1 MARNSLHKII
11 SVVLCISFIIG
22 LSCFFTV
29 SAAEELQGTISADKV
44 NIRTG
49 PGTDSSLYPVLQD
62 SNKNNIQLSSG
73 HKVTVLGTVKS
84 TTDTTYV
91 NWYKIKFTYS
101 SKEYTG
107 YVYTGYVTIT
117 PTEHNFTMPEGVP
130 DEYKS
135 YIENILKY
143 YPNWKFVFYDTGLD
157 WNSLFGTKAQGYV
170 GRSLIPSSS
179 PLSYRSTAV
188 GCYNWRTD
196 EWIMQDAGGW
206 YQANTQT
213 IAYYMDPRNFLNIN
227 DVFMF
232 ESLSYDKTTQTL
244 DGVEK
249 ILENSFMDNFKDN
262 VITGDTAK
270 DKLTYAQAYIKAAEK
285 TNVSPYHLASR
296 TIQEVGKGTPKKD
309 DKGNIVKDANG
320 KTIYVPTSN
329 SVKGQGTTIDDKG
342 TIGYKGYYNFY
353 NIGATQGKYP
363 IANGLKYASG
373 ETSSAE
379 NKKKY
384 MLPWDSQYKAI
395 VGGAIWIGNGYINS
409 TYKQNTLYFQKFN
422 TSGGN
427 FGHQYMGNIMA
438 PLSEGKSVKS
448 TYNKLGILDKSFTFI
463 IPYYRNMPKTAC
475 KLPASNNNNPNN
487 WLKALYFIDD
497 STNKDYISGF
507 DGGTLTWDVG
517 TLKSN
522 SFTVKATAVNSKA
535 KISGTGKVTLKDG
548 ENTINIVVTAENGD
562 KRTYSINVNYNKPSI
577 PDDIALGDVDMD
589 GKITISDALLIFK
602 HKSGEKTL
610 SATAQQVA
618 DTNKNGTV
626 DISDALLI
634 FKYKSGEIKSF

>member
-1 MARNSLHKII
+1 MARNSLHKVIA
-11 SVVLCISFIIG
+11 VVLCISFIIG
-22 LSCFFTV
+22 ISCFFTA
-29 SAAEELQGTISADKV
+29 SAAESQGTISADKV
-44 NIRTG
+44 NVRTG
-49 PGTDSSLYPVLQD
+49 AGTDKSILQD
-62 SNKNNIQLSSG
+62 SNKNNIQLSTG
-73 HKVTVLGTVKS
+73 TKVTVLETVKS

-117 PTEHNFTMPEGVP
+117 PPEHDFTMPEGVP
-130 DEYKS
+130 NEYKS

-157 WNSLFGTKAQGYV
+157 WNSLFGTNAQGYV

-179 PLSYRSTAV
+179 PLSYRSTAS

-249 ILENSFMDNFKDN
+249 ILENSFMDNVKIKDTD
-262 VITGDTAK
+262 VK
-270 DKLTYAQAYIKAAEK
+270 ELTYAQAYIKAAETSK
-285 TNVSPYHLASR
+285 VSPYHLASR
-296 TIQEVGKGTPKKD
+296 TIQEVGK
-309 DKGNIVKDANG
+309 KG
-320 KTIYVPTSN
+320 SN
-329 SVKGQGTTIDDKG
+329 SVYGTGTVIDDNG

-353 NIGATQGKYP
+353 NINASQGKYP
-363 IANGLKYASG
+363 IANGLRYATG
-373 ETSSAE
+373 ETSSDA
-379 NKKKY
+379 NKEKY
-384 MLPWDSQYKAI
+384 MLPWNSQYKAI
-395 VGGAIWIGNGYINS
+395 VGGAIWIGNGYINGS
-409 TYKQNTLYFQKFN
+409 YKQNTLYFQKFN
-422 TSGGN
+422 TLPDNSGNYN
-427 FGHQYMGNIMA
+427 FWHQYMGNIMA
-438 PLSEGKSVKS
+438 PLSEGRSVKS

-463 IPYYRNMPKTAC
+463 IPYYRNMPKNAC
-475 KLPASNNNNPNN
+475 ALPASNNNNPNN
-487 WLKALYFIDD
+487 WLKALYFVDN
-497 STNKDYISGF
+497 STNKDYTSGF
-507 DGGTLTWDVG
+507 DGGTLSLDIG
-517 TLKSN
+517 TVNSN

-535 KISGTGKVTLKDG
+535 NISGTGKVTLKKG
-548 ENTINIVVTAENGD
+548 ENTINVVVTAENGE
-562 KRTYSINVNYNKPSI
+562 KRTYSIKVNCTVSESQPPST
-577 PDDIALGDVDMD
+577 PTDIVLGDVDMD
-589 GKITISDALLIFK
+589 GKITISDALMIFK

-610 SATAQQVA
+610 SATAQKVA

>member
-1 MARNSLHKII
+1 MARNSLHKIV
-11 SVVLCISFIIG
+11 SVVLCISIIIG

-29 SAAEELQGTISADKV
+29 SAAEELQGTINDTGV
-44 NIRTG
+44 NVRAG
-49 PGTDSSLYPVLQD
+49 AGTDNTVIQD
-62 SNKNNIQLSSG
+62 SKKNNIQLSKG
-73 HKVTVLGTVKS
+73 HKVTVLKKEIAK
-84 TTDTTYV
+84 TDKV
-91 NWYKIKFTYS
+91 NLIWYQIKFTYNEKS
-101 SKEYTG
+101 YTG
-107 YVYTGYVTIT
+107 YVAAQYVTIEDI
-117 PTEHNFTMPEGVP
+117 PN
-130 DEYKS
+130 EYKP
-135 YIENILKY
+135 YIENILEE

-157 WNSLFGTKAQGYV
+157 WNSLFGTNAQGYV
-170 GRSLIPSSS
+170 GRSLIPYTS
-179 PLSYRSTAV
+179 PLSYRSTAS

-196 EWIMQDAGGW
+196 TWIALDSNQW

-213 IAYYMDPRNFLNIN
+213 IAYYMDPRNFLNTN

-244 DGVEK
+244 DGVIK
-249 ILENSFMDNFKDN
+249 ILENSFMDNVKIKD
-262 VITGDTAK
+262 TDGK
-270 DKLTYAQAYIKAAEK
+270 SLTYAQAYIKAAETSK
-285 TNVSPYHLASR
+285 VSPYHLASR
-296 TIQEVGKGTPKKD
+296 TIQEVGK
-309 DKGNIVKDANG
+309 NG
-320 KTIYVPTSN
+320 SN
-329 SVKGQGTTIDDKG
+329 SVKGQGTTIDDNG

-363 IANGLKYASG
+363 IANGLRYASG
-373 ETSSAE
+373 ENVSAE
-379 NKKKY
+379 NKTKF
-384 MLPWDSQYKAI
+384 MLPWNSQYKAI

-409 TYKQNTLYFQKFN
+409 AYMQNTMYFQKFN
-422 TSGGN
+422 TFGGN